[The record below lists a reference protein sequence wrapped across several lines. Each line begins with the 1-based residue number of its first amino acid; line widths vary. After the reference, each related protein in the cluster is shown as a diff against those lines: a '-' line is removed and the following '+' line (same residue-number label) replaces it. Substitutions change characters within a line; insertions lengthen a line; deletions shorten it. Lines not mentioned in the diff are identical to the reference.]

1 MEHFSVQI
9 FLLCVLNKE
18 SKYNSQHED
27 LELVLEIFESSP
39 LRPTLWAAFLSPLR
53 NKSFSTYS
61 VSVKKKHSRLSAC
74 AKLVYTPTSSIRA
87 SRKTTDS
94 LALNLNWNNGGSI
107 SKWADYSHEGHCLCL
122 RYRVNSLSFIAALVC
137 YKMQL
142 CCWSYQCR
150 RGPFTAGTQLKLPS
164 NGNKSLFCS
173 CILLCCCCR

>member
-9 FLLCVLNKE
+9 FLLCVLSKE

-27 LELVLEIFESSP
+27 LELVLEISSL
-39 LRPTLWAAFLSPLR
+39 LRPTLWAAAFLCPLR
-53 NKSFSTYS
+53 NNHKSFSTYS
-61 VSVKKKHSRLSAC
+61 VSVKKHSRLSAC
-74 AKLVYTPTSSIRA
+74 AKLVYNPPFSIRA

-94 LALNLNWNNGGSI
+94 LALNLNWNNGGGI

-122 RYRVNSLSFIAALVC
+122 RCRVNSPSFIAALVC

-150 RGPFTAGTQLKLPS
+150 RGPFTAGTRS
-164 NGNKSLFCS
+164 
-173 CILLCCCCR
+173 

>member
-1 MEHFSVQI
+1 MEHFLVQI

-27 LELVLEIFESSP
+27 LELVLEISDSSP
-39 LRPTLWAAFLSPLR
+39 LQPTLWAAAFLCPSL
-53 NKSFSTYS
+53 NNYKSFSNYS
-61 VSVKKKHSRLSAC
+61 VSVKKHSRLSAC
-74 AKLVYTPTSSIRA
+74 EKLVYPLSIRA

-94 LALNLNWNNGGSI
+94 LALNLNWNNGGGI

-122 RYRVNSLSFIAALVC
+122 RCRVNSLSFIAALVC

-150 RGPFTAGTQLKLPS
+150 RGQFTAGTH
-164 NGNKSLFCS
+164 
-173 CILLCCCCR
+173 I

>member
-1 MEHFSVQI
+1 MKTWSLCLKSLIAHHCDPLYEQHSW
-9 FLLCVLNKE
+9 FLCATSTN
-18 SKYNSQHED
+18 H
-27 LELVLEIFESSP
+27 SP
-39 LRPTLWAAFLSPLR
+39 LTMSLS
-53 NKSFSTYS
+53 
-61 VSVKKKHSRLSAC
+61 KKHSRLSAC

-122 RYRVNSLSFIAALVC
+122 RCRVNSPSFIAALVC

-164 NGNKSLFCS
+164 NANKSLFCL
-173 CILLCCCCR
+173 CLILCCCCRYYCLAGNVYFAFTYSSY